1 MDKINQIATDHDKM
15 RLITGFGDG
24 APGGD
29 LTKDLFMMLAI
40 LELYSS
46 AYLEADNHFSR
57 AQSASSSTANRP
69 SKDRLISY
77 MQLIGQIKKG

>member
-1 MDKINQIATDHDKM
+1 M
-15 RLITGFGDG
+15 TGFGDG

-57 AQSASSSTANRP
+57 A
-69 SKDRLISY
+69 
-77 MQLIGQIKKG
+77 